1 MSAHHSPR
9 RLERAGDA
17 ELVRLTR
24 KGDTDAYATLF
35 RRHASA
41 AASVAR
47 SVTSTYEPDDLVSE
61 AYARILQALKSGN
74 GPTNAFR
81 PYLFT
86 TVRNIA
92 ASWGRAGKDAL
103 PLEPEELDRLAV
115 QEDHSLATL
124 ERSMTTQA
132 FRSLPPRWQEALWY
146 SEVEGMQPAEL
157 APLVGLSAQAAAAL
171 CYRAR
176 EGLRQAWI
184 RAHLTSADLEPA
196 CAWTVEHLAAHS
208 RGRLGKRDNARVD
221 AHLQTC
227 ELCRMAAAEAE
238 ETGLRLALVLLPL
251 ILGSGAAT
259 VYAATLK
266 TGVIVGVGATVG
278 TTVGSGASSA
288 GAGAS
293 VGSSGGIGGVFSG
306 ATGVIVGTAASVVVV
321 GAAVAGVLIAT
332 SPGRGTDASRTV
344 VAQGFGSSHTD
355 SSRTGSTSGDPST
368 NASAP
373 PAAPAP
379 SDVPAP
385 NDPSPSDSGRSG
397 PGAGGP
403 SATSSAPAAPAAPST
418 PTGPAAPTQP
428 QQPAAPTIGTVDT
441 GGNLYYPLVS
451 GTATPGATVTVSAG
465 GAATS
470 VTAGSSGVWSAQ
482 VAAPTAA
489 SAAPAS
495 VIRPTGAPASA
506 GTSTTTAIPA
516 SHLRAMAAVA
526 PKPSAP
532 SVGDQTP
539 TPTPSAG
546 QARSTTSPSATVS
559 GTVTASQSIDG
570 ATSPSASAR
579 FSLTGPGVTAG
590 NVLWKGSPVV
600 AVTVAGVAGAPT
612 QILLDGVPTKPDVA
626 FGGTDYFF
634 VSTPGSHDIAVR
646 YAGGSGRF
654 GPSTHVSVDVTF
666 AGDA

>member
-47 SVTSTYEPDDLVSE
+47 SVTSSYEPDDLVSE

-92 ASWGRAGKDAL
+92 ASWGRAGKDAV
-103 PLEPEELDRLAV
+103 PLEPEELDTLAV
-115 QEDHSLATL
+115 QEDHSLVTID
-124 ERSMTTQA
+124 RSLTAQA

-184 RAHLTSADLEPA
+184 RAHLTSADLEPE

-227 ELCRMAAAEAE
+227 ELCTMAAAEAE
-238 ETGLRLALVLLPL
+238 ETGSRLALVLLPL

-266 TGVIVGVGATVG
+266 TGVAVGA
-278 TTVGSGASSA
+278 AAA
-288 GAGAS
+288 GAGAAAAGTGAAS
-293 VGSSGGIGGVFSG
+293 AGSAGSSGGIGGFFSG

-332 SPGRGTDASRTV
+332 APGSGTDASPAI
-344 VAQGFGSSHTD
+344 VAQGSGSSHAG
-355 SSRTGSTSGDPST
+355 SSSTGPSTSAP
-368 NASAP
+368 AP
-373 PAAPAP
+373 PAPSPSP

-385 NDPSPSDSGRSG
+385 GQSSPPASPPSDSTT
-397 PGAGGP
+397 GG
-403 SATSSAPAAPAAPST
+403 SSTAQSAPAP
-418 PTGPAAPTQP
+418 PTGPTSPTGPTAPAQP
-428 QQPAAPTIGTVDT
+428 QPPAAPTIGSVDT

-470 VTAGSSGVWSAQ
+470 VTADSSGVWSAQ
-482 VAAPTAA
+482 VDP
-489 SAAPAS
+489 SSGPAAPAVS
-495 VIRPTGAPASA
+495 FSGPATVTPAMFISSTSGTARTGTAAPADAQAGSQGTVTITARQTVDNVPSQDASRMVDLALTPPQAALVLPDGSPIVVVRVTGAPDTTVEILID
-506 GTSTTTAIPA
+506 GTSTGIQRLGG
-516 SHLRAMAAVA
+516 S
-526 PKPSAP
+526 
-532 SVGDQTP
+532 GQTIDLV
-539 TPTPSAG
+539 
-546 QARSTTSPSATVS
+546 RSLLGSS
-559 GTVTASQSIDG
+559 GTHEV
-570 ATSPSASAR
+570 
-579 FSLTGPGVTAG
+579 
-590 NVLWKGSPVV
+590 
-600 AVTVAGVAGAPT
+600 
-612 QILLDGVPTKPDVA
+612 
-626 FGGTDYFF
+626 
-634 VSTPGSHDIAVR
+634 AVR
-646 YAGGSGRF
+646 YADGSGRF
-654 GPSTHVSVDVTF
+654 GPSTHLSVTV
-666 AGDA
+666 GGRDA

>member
-47 SVTSTYEPDDLVSE
+47 SVTSSYEPDDLVSE

-92 ASWGRAGKDAL
+92 ASWGRAGKDAV
-103 PLEPEELDRLAV
+103 PLEPEELDTLAV
-115 QEDHSLATL
+115 QEDHSLVTL
-124 ERSMTTQA
+124 DRSLTAQA

-184 RAHLTSADLEPA
+184 RAHLTSADLEPE
-196 CAWTVEHLAAHS
+196 CAWTVEHLPAHS

-227 ELCRMAAAEAE
+227 ELCTMAAAEAE
-238 ETGLRLALVLLPL
+238 ETGSRLALVLLPL

-266 TGVIVGVGATVG
+266 TGVTVGA
-278 TTVGSGASSA
+278 AAA
-288 GAGAS
+288 GAGAAS
-293 VGSSGGIGGVFSG
+293 AGTGAASAGSAGSSGGIGGFFSG

-332 SPGRGTDASRTV
+332 APGSGTDASPAI
-344 VAQGFGSSHTD
+344 VAQGSGSSQAG
-355 SSRTGSTSGDPST
+355 SSSTGPSTSAP
-368 NASAP
+368 AP
-373 PAAPAP
+373 PAPSPSP

-385 NDPSPSDSGRSG
+385 GQSSPPASPSSDSTTGGSSTAQSG
-397 PGAGGP
+397 PASP
-403 SATSSAPAAPAAPST
+403 TSPTS
-418 PTGPAAPTQP
+418 PTGPTAPAQP
-428 QQPAAPTIGTVDT
+428 QPPAAPTIGSVDT

-470 VTAGSSGVWSAQ
+470 VTADSSGVWSAQ
-482 VAAPTAA
+482 VDPSSG
-489 SAAPAS
+489 SAAPAVS
-495 VIRPTGAPASA
+495 FSGPATVTPAMLISSTSGTARTGTAAPADAQAGSQSTVTITARQTVDNVPSQDASRVVDLALTPPQAALVLPDGSPIVVVRVTGAPDTTVEILID
-506 GTSTTTAIPA
+506 GTSTGIQRLGG
-516 SHLRAMAAVA
+516 S
-526 PKPSAP
+526 
-532 SVGDQTP
+532 GQTIDLV
-539 TPTPSAG
+539 
-546 QARSTTSPSATVS
+546 RSLLGSS
-559 GTVTASQSIDG
+559 GTH
-570 ATSPSASAR
+570 
-579 FSLTGPGVTAG
+579 
-590 NVLWKGSPVV
+590 
-600 AVTVAGVAGAPT
+600 
-612 QILLDGVPTKPDVA
+612 DV
-626 FGGTDYFF
+626 
-634 VSTPGSHDIAVR
+634 AVR
-646 YAGGSGRF
+646 YADGSGRF
-654 GPSTHVSVDVTF
+654 GPSTHLSVAV
-666 AGDA
+666 GGRDA

>member
-47 SVTSTYEPDDLVSE
+47 SVTSSYEPDDLVSE
-61 AYARILQALKSGN
+61 AYARILQALKAGN

-103 PLEPEELDRLAV
+103 PLEPEELDTLAV
-115 QEDHSLATL
+115 QEDHSLVVL
-124 ERSMTTQA
+124 DRSLTAQA

-157 APLVGLSAQAAAAL
+157 APIVGLSAQAAAAL

-184 RAHLTSADLEPA
+184 RAHLTSADLEPE
-196 CAWTVEHLAAHS
+196 CAWTIEHLAAHS

-227 ELCRMAAAEAE
+227 ELCTMAAAEAE
-238 ETGLRLALVLLPL
+238 EAGSRLALVLLPL
-251 ILGSGAAT
+251 ILGTGAAT

-266 TGVIVGVGATVG
+266 TGVA
-278 TTVGSGASSA
+278 VGSVAGAAVAGTGAASGGSAGSSA
-288 GAGAS
+288 G
-293 VGSSGGIGGVFSG
+293 IGGFFSG

-332 SPGRGTDASRTV
+332 SPGNGTDASPAV
-344 VAQGFGSSHTD
+344 VAHGPWSSQSGSS
-355 SSRTGSTSGDPST
+355 SSAPSS
-368 NASAP
+368 NASSP
-373 PAAPAP
+373 PASPAPSP

-385 NDPSPSDSGRSG
+385 ADPSPLSSSPSGT
-397 PGAGGP
+397 AD
-403 SATSSAPAAPAAPST
+403 ASSAPST
-418 PTGPAAPTQP
+418 PVAPTGPTTPVGPSQPAP
-428 QQPAAPTIGTVDT
+428 PAAPTIGTVDT

-451 GTATPGATVTVSAG
+451 GTATPGATVTVTAG
-465 GAATS
+465 GTPTS
-470 VTAGSSGVWSAQ
+470 VTADSSGNWKAQ
-482 VAAPTAA
+482 VTAPTT
-489 SAAPAS
+489 SSNAPAAFRS
-495 VIRPTGAPASA
+495 GRAQANAIMASLARPLATG
-506 GTSTTTAIPA
+506 
-516 SHLRAMAAVA
+516 
-526 PKPSAP
+526 
-532 SVGDQTP
+532 
-539 TPTPSAG
+539 TPTPSPSPSPGDAPT
-546 QARSTTSPSATVS
+546 TTSPPSGVS
-559 GTVTASQSIDG
+559 GEITVTQSVG
-570 ATSPSASAR
+570 GVTSPSASAR
-579 FSLTGPGVTAG
+579 FSLTGPELIVDSVFGGCFIDLEVHG
-590 NVLWKGSPVV
+590 Q
-600 AVTVAGVAGAPT
+600 AGAQVEVFIDGESEGFVT
-612 QILLDGVPTKPDVA
+612 LDSKGEWSAPVWDLSERL
-626 FGGTDYFF
+626 FLSSGT
-634 VSTPGSHDIAVR
+634 HQIAVR
-646 YAGGSGRF
+646 YADGSGRF
-654 GPSTHVSVDVTF
+654 GPSTHVSVDVGTDST
-666 AGDA
+666 A

>member
-47 SVTSTYEPDDLVSE
+47 SVTSSYEPDDLVSE

-92 ASWGRAGKDAL
+92 ASWGRAGKDAV
-103 PLEPEELDRLAV
+103 PLEPEELDTLAV
-115 QEDHSLATL
+115 QEDHSLVTL
-124 ERSMTTQA
+124 DRSLTAQA

-184 RAHLTSADLEPA
+184 RAHLTSADLEPE

-227 ELCRMAAAEAE
+227 ELCTMAAAEAE
-238 ETGLRLALVLLPL
+238 ETGSRLALVLLPL

-266 TGVIVGVGATVG
+266 TGVVVGAAA
-278 TTVGSGASSA
+278 GAAAA
-288 GAGAS
+288 GAGAAS
-293 VGSSGGIGGVFSG
+293 AGGAGSSGGIGGFFSG

-332 SPGRGTDASRTV
+332 APGGGTDASPAI
-344 VAQGFGSSHTD
+344 VAQGSGSSQPG
-355 SSRTGSTSGDPST
+355 SSSTGPSTS
-368 NASAP
+368 ASAP
-373 PAAPAP
+373 PAPPPAPAP

-385 NDPSPSDSGRSG
+385 SQSPPPASAPSDSTT
-397 PGAGGP
+397 GGSSTAP
-403 SATSSAPAAPAAPST
+403 SAPASPTSPTS
-418 PTGPAAPTQP
+418 PTGPTGPTAPAQP
-428 QQPAAPTIGTVDT
+428 QPPAAPTIGSVDT

-451 GTATPGATVTVSAG
+451 GTATPGATVTASAG

-470 VTAGSSGVWSAQ
+470 VTADSSGAWSAQ
-482 VAAPTAA
+482 VAP
-489 SAAPAS
+489 SSGPAAPAVS
-495 VIRPTGAPASA
+495 SSGAATVSPALFVSTSSTARAGTAAPADAQAGSQSTVTITARQTVDNVPSQEASRVVDLALTPPQAALVLPDGSPIVIVRVTGAPDATVEILID
-506 GTSTTTAIPA
+506 GTSTGIQRLGA
-516 SHLRAMAAVA
+516 S
-526 PKPSAP
+526 
-532 SVGDQTP
+532 GQTVDLV
-539 TPTPSAG
+539 
-546 QARSTTSPSATVS
+546 RSLIGSS
-559 GTVTASQSIDG
+559 GTH
-570 ATSPSASAR
+570 
-579 FSLTGPGVTAG
+579 
-590 NVLWKGSPVV
+590 
-600 AVTVAGVAGAPT
+600 
-612 QILLDGVPTKPDVA
+612 DV
-626 FGGTDYFF
+626 
-634 VSTPGSHDIAVR
+634 AVR
-646 YAGGSGRF
+646 YADGSGRF
-654 GPSTHVSVDVTF
+654 GPSTHLSVTV
-666 AGDA
+666 GGRDA